1 MAALEIRK
9 IPGVGRM
16 TELTLD
22 SLGITKC
29 SDVLSKSTEIFIA
42 TKESTAKWL
51 ISCALGISRAFHE
64 DDDDENRIQKSIST
78 SETFKALSSYNGVKH
93 KILELCDDLAARMEQ
108 KSVGG
113 STLTLNMKTTK
124 FDI

>member
-1 MAALEIRK
+1 MDEIKEFMAALEVRK

-22 SLGITKC
+22 GLGIIKC
-29 SDVLSKSTEIFIA
+29 SDVLSQATEIFIA

-64 DDDDENRIQKSIST
+64 DEDENRI
-78 SETFKALSSYNGVKH
+78 
-93 KILELCDDLAARMEQ
+93 
-108 KSVGG
+108 
-113 STLTLNMKTTK
+113 
-124 FDI
+124 